1 MSTFNGEHPGNC
13 WCSYCMSDRHS
24 LGIPDLG
31 RDPRVD
37 PKRGDRVGHI
47 DGGTMYV
54 ERRLPK
60 MVAYSRRPDHLG
72 FVWRRLSTFQK
83 IAKEVLY
90 VAR

>member
-1 MSTFNGEHPGNC
+1 
-13 WCSYCMSDRHS
+13 
-24 LGIPDLG
+24 
-31 RDPRVD
+31 
-37 PKRGDRVGHI
+37 
-47 DGGTMYV
+47 MYV